1 MKKNPSICIYLWH
14 RTFTLDRLVTVVDL
28 VGKNKLRNGSKLLAF
43 PIYGQLHFLKPIIG
57 CRQQFI

>member
-43 PIYGQLHFLKPIIG
+43 PIYDQSHYL
-57 CRQQFI
+57 